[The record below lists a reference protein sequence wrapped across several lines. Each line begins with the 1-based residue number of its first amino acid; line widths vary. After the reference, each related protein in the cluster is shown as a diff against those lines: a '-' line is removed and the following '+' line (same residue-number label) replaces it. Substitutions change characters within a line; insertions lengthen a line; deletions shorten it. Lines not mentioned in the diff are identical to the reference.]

1 MIELPRPF
9 EHALADRYEV
19 ERPLGRGGMATVYLA
34 EDLKHHR
41 KVAVKVLR
49 PELAAALEADR
60 FLREIDIA
68 AKLNHPHILAL
79 YDSGAVDGLL
89 FYVMPHISGES
100 LRQKLERERQLS
112 IDDALRITAQ
122 VASALDHAHARGLIH
137 RDIKPENIL
146 LYEGEAMVSDFGIAL
161 AVSAAGTERLTQVG
175 MALGTPEYMSPEQA
189 AGDRE
194 VDARSDVYS
203 LACVYYEMLAGEPPY
218 TGTARAL
225 IVKHIVD
232 PVPAVRRLRDAIPA
246 GVDQALT
253 RALAKAP
260 ADRFPSA
267 GEFAT
272 ALTKG
277 SAGPPSLRSIAV
289 LPFVNLSADADNE
302 YFADGVTEDVIT
314 QLSKIR
320 ALKVVSRT
328 SVMPFKKR
336 DVSLRDIG
344 AQLGVSTIVE
354 GSVRRAGNRV
364 RVVAQ
369 LIDAETDEHLW
380 AETYDRDLN
389 DIFAIQSDL
398 ALQIASAL
406 ETVLTPDERARIEK
420 VPTGGPAMSLSAA
433 FITRALSLETKLDK
447 TVQAYQNC
455 LKGRFHWYKLTPED
469 LDKALEYYELSVEED
484 PEFAPA
490 HVGIAQVW
498 AGRAALGAVPPH
510 EAMPKAKAAAKRAL
524 ELDDT
529 LGEAHDVLA
538 WVLVWYD
545 YDWPVAEMEFRRAIE
560 LNPGYAHSHLFCAL
574 FLNSMRRW
582 EEAKALTERALE
594 LDPNNPFFKWIAGFQ
609 LVHRRRYDEGIAQIK
624 ESLPDFPTAHWGL
637 WVAFD
642 AMRRYDD
649 ALAEAKEWLS
659 RAAAHV
665 PEAGD
670 VLVRGHEQGGYPAA
684 MRAAAEALVAGSHQ
698 MYVDPHLIAELYAC
712 ADDRDQALQWLERA
726 YEERCIPMV
735 YLAVHPPW
743 DAIRDDPRF
752 QSLVRRMKL
761 PS

>member
-1 MIELPRPF
+1 MIETPRPF
-9 EHALADRYEV
+9 QNALADRYAV

-34 EDLKHHR
+34 EDLKHRR
-41 KVAVKVLR
+41 KVAVKVMR
-49 PELAAALEADR
+49 PELTAALEADR
-60 FLREIDIA
+60 FLREIEIA
-68 AKLNHPHILAL
+68 AKLNHPHIIAL
-79 YDSGAVDGLL
+79 YDSGTADGLL
-89 FYVMPHISGES
+89 FYVMPHITGES

-112 IDDALRITAQ
+112 IDETLRITAH
-122 VASALDHAHARGLIH
+122 VASALDHAHARGLVH

-146 LYEGEAMVSDFGIAL
+146 LHEGEAMVADFGIAL

-175 MALGTPEYMSPEQA
+175 MSLGTPEYMSPEQA
-189 AGDRE
+189 AGDRD

-203 LACVYYEMLAGEPPY
+203 LGCVCYEMLAGEPPY

-232 PVPAVRRLRDAIPA
+232 PVPGVRRLRDAIPV
-246 GVDQALT
+246 GIEQALT

-260 ADRFPSA
+260 ADRFASA

-272 ALTKG
+272 ALSTR

-336 DVSLRDIG
+336 DVSLRDIA

-369 LIDAETDEHLW
+369 LIDAESDEHLW
-380 AETYDRDLN
+380 ADTYDRDLS

-406 ETVLTPDERARIEK
+406 EAVLTPDERARIEK
-420 VPTGGPAMSLSAA
+420 APTSAPGMSLGAA
-433 FITRALSLETKLDK
+433 FITRAFSFQATLDK
-447 TVQAYQNC
+447 TVEAYQAC

-469 LDKALEYYELSVEED
+469 LDKAMEYYQLSVEED

-498 AGRAALGAVPPH
+498 AGRAALGADAPH
-510 EAMPKAKAAAKRAL
+510 ELMPKAKAAAQRAL
-524 ELDDT
+524 ELDGT
-529 LGEAHDVLA
+529 LAEAHDVLA
-538 WVLVWYD
+538 WALTWYD
-545 YDWPVAEMEFRRAIE
+545 YEWPAAELEFRRAIE
-560 LNPGYAHSHLFCAL
+560 LNPGYAHSHLFYAL

-582 EEAKALTERALE
+582 EEAKVLTERALE
-594 LDPNNPFFKWIAGFQ
+594 LDPNNPFFKWIAGVQ

-624 ESLPDFPTAHWGL
+624 ESLPDLPTAHWGL
-637 WVAFD
+637 WIASH
-642 AMRRYDD
+642 AMRSYDD
-649 ALAEAKEWLS
+649 ALAHAKEWLS
-659 RAAAHV
+659 RFAGHV
-665 PEAGD
+665 PEAGEA
-670 VLVRGHEQGGYPAA
+670 LMRGHAQGGYPAA
-684 MRAAAEALVAGSHQ
+684 MRAAAEALAARSHQ

-712 ADDRDQALQWLERA
+712 AGDRHEALRWLERA
-726 YEERCIPMV
+726 YEERCSPMV

-743 DAIRDDPRF
+743 DAIRDEPRF

>member
-1 MIELPRPF
+1 MIETPQPF
-9 EHALADRYEV
+9 AQALADRYAI

-34 EDLKHHR
+34 EDLKHRR

-49 PELAAALEADR
+49 PELAAALGADR
-60 FLREIDIA
+60 FLREIEVV

-79 YDSGAVDGLL
+79 YDSGAADGVL
-89 FYVMPHISGES
+89 FYVMPHITGES

-112 IDDALRITAQ
+112 IDETFRITAQ
-122 VASALDHAHARGLIH
+122 VASALDHAHAQGLIH

-146 LYEGEAMVSDFGIAL
+146 IHEGEAMVADFGIAL
-161 AVSAAGTERLTQVG
+161 AMSAAGTERLTEVG
-175 MALGTPEYMSPEQA
+175 MSLGTPEYMSPEQA
-189 AGDRE
+189 VGERTL
-194 VDARSDVYS
+194 DARSDVYS
-203 LACVYYEMLAGEPPY
+203 LACVCYEMLAGEPPY
-218 TGTARAL
+218 TGTGRAL
-225 IVKHIVD
+225 IVKHVVD
-232 PVPAVRRLRDAIPA
+232 PVPGVRRLRDTVPA
-246 GVDQALT
+246 GVEDALT

-267 GEFAT
+267 GAFAE

-277 SAGPPSLRSIAV
+277 AASGPSLRSIAV
-289 LPFVNLSADADNE
+289 LPFANLSADADNE

-328 SVMPFKKR
+328 SVMPFKNHG
-336 DVSLRDIG
+336 VSLREVG
-344 AQLGVSTIVE
+344 ARLRVATILE

-380 AETYDRDLN
+380 AETYDRDLS

-398 ALQIASAL
+398 ALQIATAL
-406 ETVLTPDERARIEK
+406 EAVLTPDERARIEK
-420 VPTGGPAMSLSAA
+420 GPTGVPGMSLGAA
-433 FITRALSLETKLDK
+433 FITRALSFEAKLDR
-447 TVQAYQNC
+447 TVQAYQAC

-484 PEFAPA
+484 PDFAPA

-498 AGRAALGAVPPH
+498 AGRAALAVNPPH

-529 LGEAHDVLA
+529 LAEAHDVLA
-538 WVLVWYD
+538 WVLTWYD
-545 YDWPVAEMEFRRAIE
+545 YDWPAAEMEFRRAIE
-560 LNPGYAHSHLFCAL
+560 LNPGYAHSHLFYAL

-609 LVHRRRYDEGIAQIK
+609 LVHRRRYDEGIAQIR

-637 WVAFD
+637 WVASH
-642 AMRRYDD
+642 ATRTYDD

-659 RAAAHV
+659 RAAARV
-665 PEAGD
+665 PEAGEA
-670 VLVRGHEQGGYPAA
+670 LGRGYAQGGYQGA
-684 MRAAAEALVAGSHQ
+684 MRAAAEAVAARSHQ

-712 ADDRDQALQWLERA
+712 AGDRDEALRWLERA
-726 YEERCIPMV
+726 YDEHCIPMV
-735 YLAVHPPW
+735 YLGVHPAW
-743 DAIRDDPRF
+743 DGLRDDSRF